1 MDILSKSAALLSAEV
16 RRTMVQALMLL
27 RNRGLIPGLPLL
39 KLFFQ
44 LFRVQD
50 KLLREVVFT
59 QIISDIKNLN
69 RAGVVTAGSKR
80 KVKLHPSETNKAAVN
95 AKLQTFMYS
104 MVHDTS
110 TTAARK
116 SLDVLIELFR
126 RRIWTDARTVNAI
139 AAGCQ
144 SDSSKLVVPACRF
157 LCGEL
162 DAPDEDEADSE
173 DEAEQQRK
181 AQEYAKA
188 HKPNASDL
196 HLFSKKTRKRYRQ
209 AQRHISKMRIRKT
222 SSKDKEKVVFPA
234 VTMLHDPQGLAE
246 HMLKQVR
253 GGKFRF
259 EVRLLMLNAVTRIV
273 GQHKLII
280 LSLYSFLQRYLTAH
294 QRHVTQVMA
303 YLIQGCHE
311 NVPPQELVPVLRGI
325 ANAFITER
333 CPAEVM
339 QVGINAVNEVVK
351 RAPSVLE
358 EDGMQELVT
367 DLVLYRK
374 DRDKGVVMASRGLLN
389 TVRELYPTLL
399 DTKDR
404 GMGHDAEAAPSAYG
418 ALPVVKDV
426 FGATMLAAER
436 IASGKVL
443 ANAEDDDSAW
453 RAAAAGD
460 SDSDDWEELDMGGGS
475 DEEEE
480 AAPEPMWARRQRLRA
495 ERQAAA
501 AGAGGDDES
510 DEEGSDDDAE
520 LEGDE
525 EEDGDDSDAV
535 SEQDGE
541 EGDSDDEEG
550 EDLSPEAQEKRKQRL
565 ASDVAALKAGVPVAS
580 TRFLTP
586 ADFARMKELQSAA
599 QSKLRRGKKRPRSG
613 EEEGVD
619 IEAVVATALK
629 AQEANSAAVVG
640 FNPDEIESAGI
651 LKRRVQAE
659 RALEVERT
667 KTNKWTPGQRRGG
680 STNEEK
686 LRTKNFMMLRK
697 SRAVQVKT
705 KKSLK
710 HQQKNVRKHL
720 HRMANLISHDK
731 RKRRRS

>member
-1 MDILSKSAALLSAEV
+1 
-16 RRTMVQALMLL
+16 MVQALMLL

-69 RAGVVTAGSKR
+69 RAGVVTAGTKR
-80 KVKLHPSETNKAAVN
+80 KVKLHPSETNKSAVN

-116 SLDVLIELFR
+116 SLDVLTELFR

-144 SDSSKLVVPACRF
+144 ADSSKLVVPACRF

-162 DAPDEDEADSE
+162 DAPDVEEADSDDEAD
-173 DEAEQQRK
+173 QQRK
-181 AQEYAKA
+181 AQEYARA

-196 HLFSKKTRKRYRQ
+196 HLFSKKTRKRFRQ
-209 AQRHISKMRIRKT
+209 AQRHIQKMRIRKT

-259 EVRLLMLNAVTRIV
+259 EVRLLMLNTVTRIV
-273 GQHKLII
+273 GQHKLVI

-339 QVGINAVNEVVK
+339 QVGINAVNEVLK

-358 EDGMQELVT
+358 EEGMKELVT

-389 TVRELYPTLL
+389 TVREMYPNLL
-399 DTKDR
+399 DAKDR
-404 GMGHDAEAAPSAYG
+404 GMGHDEEAAPSAYG

-426 FGATMLAAER
+426 FGATLLAAER
-436 IASGKVL
+436 IASGRVL
-443 ANAEDDDSAW
+443 ANSEDD
-453 RAAAAGD
+453 AAAWKAEEEGET
-460 SDSDDWEELDMGGGS
+460 DSDDWEELNMGGDGE
-475 DEEEE
+475 EEEE
-480 AAPEPMWARRQRLRA
+480 AAPEPLWARRQRLRA
-495 ERQAAA
+495 EKEAAA
-501 AGAGGDDES
+501 SGAGGDEDDESEEDGSDEES
-510 DEEGSDDDAE
+510 DEE
-520 LEGDE
+520 E
-525 EEDGDDSDAV
+525 EEEA
-535 SEQDGE
+535 
-541 EGDSDDEEG
+541 SDDEAA
-550 EDLSPEAQEKRKQRL
+550 EATAEAAAKHKQRL

-586 ADFARMKELQSAA
+586 ADFARMKELQTAA
-599 QSKLRRGKKRPRSG
+599 QSKLRRGKKRPRTDD
-613 EEEGVD
+613 EDDVD

-629 AQEANSAAVVG
+629 AAEANSAAVVG
-640 FNPDEIESAGI
+640 FDPNEIESSGI

-659 RALEVERT
+659 RALEVERS
-667 KTNKWTPGQRRGG
+667 KTNKWTPEKRRGG

-686 LRTKNFMMLRK
+686 LRGKNFMMLRK

>member
-1 MDILSKSAALLSAEV
+1 MDILAKSAALLTPEV

-69 RAGVVTAGSKR
+69 RAGVVTAGTKR
-80 KVKLHPSETNKAAVN
+80 KVKLHPSETNKSAVN

-144 SDSSKLVVPACRF
+144 ADSSKLVVPACRF

-162 DAPDEDEADSE
+162 DAPDEAEVDSD

-325 ANAFITER
+325 ANSFITER

-374 DRDKGVVMASRGLLN
+374 DRDKGVVMAARGLLN
-389 TVRELYPTLL
+389 SVRELYPTLL
-399 DTKDR
+399 DSKDR
-404 GMGHDAEAAPSAYG
+404 GREHDDEAAPSAYG

-436 IASGKVL
+436 IASGKIL
-443 ANAEDDDSAW
+443 ANADDD
-453 RAAAAGD
+453 AAAWKAEEAGE
-460 SDSDDWEELDMGGGS
+460 SDSDDWEEIHMGGSG
-475 DEEEE
+475 DEGEEE
-480 AAPEPMWARRQRLRA
+480 AAPEPMWARRQRLRD
-495 ERQAAA
+495 ERAAA
-501 AGAGGDDES
+501 SGAGGDE
-510 DEEGSDDDAE
+510 DDS
-520 LEGDE
+520 E
-525 EEDGDDSDAV
+525 EEESEEEEEEGDDSEEEE
-535 SEQDGE
+535 EQ
-541 EGDSDDEEG
+541 
-550 EDLSPEAQEKRKQRL
+550 SPEAAAQHKQRL

-613 EEEGVD
+613 EEEDVD

-629 AQEANSAAVVG
+629 AAEANSAAVVG
-640 FNPDEIESAGI
+640 FNPDEIESSGI
-651 LKRRVQAE
+651 LKRRAQSE

-720 HRMANLISHDK
+720 HRMSNLISHDK